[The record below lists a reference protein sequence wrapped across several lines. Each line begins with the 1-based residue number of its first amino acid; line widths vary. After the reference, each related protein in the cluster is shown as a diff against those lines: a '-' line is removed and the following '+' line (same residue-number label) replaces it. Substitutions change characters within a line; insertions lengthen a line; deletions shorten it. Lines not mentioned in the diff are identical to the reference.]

1 MQKAKKSRVPASFV
15 RFLLVPCLISA
26 QAAPVHAKSKKQEGG
41 RSPAVIKNPMDPIL
55 SCLSANEVATR
66 RLSNPKWA
74 VLGITGKVPM
84 LFAGAPMSA
93 GLLVQTIEFKSAS
106 GATYKK
112 DYAWI
117 PTSEGAA
124 KVDVTGVARGKL
136 GYLKQTLQLESGYQR
151 IGFPFGG
158 IDTYAP
164 PEEKLEEVEVAFTPG
179 GNIAPPQDAK
189 TTFERQVEE
198 LDSPNPLLF
207 PNLLRMPFQD
217 RDKSN
222 PVLNAEWKKSD
233 PTTRK
238 VLFDE
243 LKKRFEEY
251 SQQAE
256 RERLADFS
264 ENSELKR
271 RQASLKEREDALELE
286 QDNLSELDQG
296 SETPEATK
304 KEIKKKK
311 AELEQG
317 FERIQQDAKPI
328 IADLLKGKTFEDF
341 LSGLKGC
348 KAALEKDHWNEDE
361 EFAPFY
367 RSVVA
372 ELDRLKELQL
382 RARNS
387 QTPSSGKKSGAGNAS
402 GAGQA
407 Q

>member
-26 QAAPVHAKSKKQEGG
+26 QAAPLHAKSKKQEGG
-41 RSPAVIKNPMDPIL
+41 RSPAVVKNPMDPIL
-55 SCLSANEVATR
+55 SCLSTNEVATR

-136 GYLKQTLQLESGYQR
+136 GHLKQTLQLESGYQR
-151 IGFPFGG
+151 IGFPIGG

-233 PTTRK
+233 STTRK

-251 SQQAE
+251 SKQAE

-264 ENSELKR
+264 ENSELKK

-372 ELDRLKELQL
+372 ELDRLKALQL
-382 RARNS
+382 RARNG

>member
-1 MQKAKKSRVPASFV
+1 MQKAKKSRVPASFL

-26 QAAPVHAKSKKQEGG
+26 QAAPVHAKSKKQESG

-55 SCLSANEVATR
+55 GCLSANEVATR

-74 VLGITGKVPM
+74 VLGITGTVPIA
-84 LFAGAPMSA
+84 FVGAPMNT

-112 DYAWI
+112 DFAWV

-151 IGFPFGG
+151 IGFPIGG

-189 TTFERQVEE
+189 TTFERQVAE

-238 VLFDE
+238 VFFDE

-251 SQQAE
+251 SKQAE

-264 ENSELKR
+264 ENSELKK
-271 RQASLKEREDALELE
+271 RQASLKERKDALKLE

-296 SETPEATK
+296 
-304 KEIKKKK
+304 
-311 AELEQG
+311 
-317 FERIQQDAKPI
+317 FERIQQDAKLV

-361 EFAPFY
+361 EFTPFY

-372 ELDRLKELQL
+372 ELDRLKALQL
-382 RARNS
+382 RARS
-387 QTPSSGKKSGAGNAS
+387 GQTPSSGKKSGAGNAS